1 MAVALALLAAL
12 VVLVDMATWLAAHE
26 EDHTG
31 AAADLNQY
39 WYSADT
45 IDALLDVV
53 REHGLGAEPNG
64 NAQLDVAF
72 VSTPSLFFG
81 LSEKERRNCRVL
93 DYDEG
98 LGDDVIKY
106 DFNEPT
112 NVPDELRG
120 AFRCAV
126 IDPPFITADVWKKYA
141 ETAKLLLRP
150 GGLVV
155 LTTVIENAPLLAELF
170 SGVRPRVWL
179 PSIPNLPYQYAAYT
193 NFDAPRLSKPNPE
206 VPHDPDAFLASAS
219 RDFGE
224 QSSRD
229 DERPIQASGA
239 GPGGAY
245 DFDDMVRRAEAEEEA
260 RRAAAA

>member
-1 MAVALALLAAL
+1 MAS
-12 VVLVDMATWLAAHE
+12 WLAAHV

-53 REHGLGAEPNG
+53 REHGLGQAEPNG
-64 NAQLDVAF
+64 KAQLDVAF

-112 NVPDELRG
+112 TVPDELRG

-155 LTTVIENAPLLAELF
+155 LTTVIENAPLLTDLF
-170 SGVRPRVWL
+170 GVRPHVWL

-219 RDFGE
+219 RGTALPSNPAVTTSV
-224 QSSRD
+224 QS
-229 DERPIQASGA
+229 
-239 GPGGAY
+239 
-245 DFDDMVRRAEAEEEA
+245 
-260 RRAAAA
+260 RRAAPGRAARTISTRWCEGPRRRRRRDAPPPRDVCLA